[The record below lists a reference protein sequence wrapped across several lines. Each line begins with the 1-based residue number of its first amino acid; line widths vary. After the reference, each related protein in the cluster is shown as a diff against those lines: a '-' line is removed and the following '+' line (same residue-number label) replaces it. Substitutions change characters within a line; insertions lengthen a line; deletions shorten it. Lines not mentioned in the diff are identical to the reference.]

1 MSNSNGKGKITS
13 EEAKKNLSAQVRTLQ
28 EGILVL
34 TRLSESLDRTLK
46 SGDIAFTVVEDAKL
60 AEKNFN
66 DCKNAIIA
74 IKKTGIARV
83 KSRAS
88 EL

>member
-1 MSNSNGKGKITS
+1 MSNGKGKITS

-66 DCKNAIIA
+66 DCKNAIVA

>member
-1 MSNSNGKGKITS
+1 MSNNKGKITS

-34 TRLSESLDRTLK
+34 TRLAESLDRTIK

-66 DCKNAIIA
+66 DCKNAIVT